1 MNAPFRRGA
10 CPGLSQPMPT
20 GDGLLVR
27 LTPTGATI
35 RPEAFIALCA
45 AARSCGNGVIEVT
58 SRGSIQVRGLT
69 ERSVERLA
77 AMIGRI
83 DLPVSDG
90 PPVVCDCLAGLDGEE
105 VLDAGALAAQLR
117 GAIAS
122 VSFTTDL
129 EPKVSV
135 AVDGGGALHLD
146 GVPADVR
153 LRAMASDGRVY
164 FHVSVGGD
172 AEVAQPIGAVASEH
186 AVEAALRMLDVIAA
200 GRARAREIVAG
211 GGAGAFRR
219 AIADI
224 RLDLTPPPLRP
235 PSDPIGTHA
244 LRDNGMALGFA
255 LAFGHADSTALE
267 ALARAAASAGG
278 SGLRTA
284 PGRALLA
291 IGIGKDRAAHVV
303 ASAEEL
309 GFIVRAEDP
318 RRQIVACAGAPIC
331 AAAEIPARA
340 LAPGLAGRVA
350 MAGRDAPMVHVSGCA
365 KGCAC
370 ARSAPVTVVGLDG
383 RCGMVVN
390 GSARDRPLATLTPEV
405 LPGALSRLAETV
417 RRLRVGDESAAEV
430 LSRLD
435 RAQIVRLFHG
445 EATGA

>member
-164 FHVSVGGD
+164 LHVSVGGD
-172 AEVAQPIGAVASEH
+172 AAVAQPIGAVASEH
-186 AVEAALRMLDVIAA
+186 AVEAALHMLDVIAA

-211 GGAGAFRR
+211 SGAGAFRR

-383 RCGMVVN
+383 RCGMVIN
-390 GSARDRPLATLTPEV
+390 GSARDRPLATLTPEA

>member
-122 VSFTTDL
+122 VSFTADL

-135 AVDGGGALHLD
+135 AVDGGGAPHLD

-164 FHVSVGGD
+164 LHVSVGGD
-172 AEVAQPIGAVASEH
+172 AAVAQPIGAVASEH

-211 GGAGAFRR
+211 GGVGAFRR

-224 RLDLTPPPLRP
+224 RLDLPPPPLRP

-340 LAPGLAGRVA
+340 LAPDLAGRVA

-390 GSARDRPLATLTPEV
+390 GSARDRPLATLTPEA

>member
-164 FHVSVGGD
+164 LHVSVGGD
-172 AEVAQPIGAVASEH
+172 AAVAQPIGAVASEH
-186 AVEAALRMLDVIAA
+186 AVEAALHMLDVIAA

-211 GGAGAFRR
+211 SGAGAFRR

-340 LAPGLAGRVA
+340 LAPDLAGRVA

-390 GSARDRPLATLTPEV
+390 GSARDRPLATLTPEA

-435 RAQIVRLFHG
+435 HAQIVRLFHG
-445 EATGA
+445 EAAGA

>member
-122 VSFTTDL
+122 VSFTADL

-135 AVDGGGALHLD
+135 AVDGGGAPHLD

-164 FHVSVGGD
+164 LHVSVGGD
-172 AEVAQPIGAVASEH
+172 AAVAQPIGAVASEH

-211 GGAGAFRR
+211 GGVGAFRR

-224 RLDLTPPPLRP
+224 RLDLPPPPLRP

-340 LAPGLAGRVA
+340 LAPDLAGRVA

-390 GSARDRPLATLTPEV
+390 GSARDRPLATLTPEA

-435 RAQIVRLFHG
+435 RAQIVRLFQG

>member
-122 VSFTTDL
+122 VSFTADL

-186 AVEAALRMLDVIAA
+186 AVEAALHMLDVIAA

-211 GGAGAFRR
+211 SGAGAFRR

-383 RCGMVVN
+383 RCGMVIN

>member
-45 AARSCGNGVIEVT
+45 TARSCGNGVIEVT

-186 AVEAALRMLDVIAA
+186 AVEAALHMLDVIAA

-211 GGAGAFRR
+211 SGAGAFRR

-244 LRDNGMALGFA
+244 LRDDGMALGFA

-390 GSARDRPLATLTPEV
+390 GSARDRPLATLTPEA

>member
-1 MNAPFRRGA
+1 
-10 CPGLSQPMPT
+10 MPT

-27 LTPTGATI
+27 LAPTGATI

-90 PPVVCDCLAGLDGEE
+90 PPVVCDGLAGLDGEE

-122 VSFTTDL
+122 VSFTADL

-135 AVDGGGALHLD
+135 VVDGGGALHLD

-164 FHVSVGGD
+164 LHVSVGGD
-172 AEVAQPIGAVASEH
+172 AAVAQPIGAVATEH

-200 GRARAREIVAG
+200 DRARAREIVAG

-224 RLDLTPPPLRP
+224 RLDLPPPPLRP
-235 PSDPIGTHA
+235 PSDPIGAHA
-244 LRDNGMALGFA
+244 LRDDGMALGFA

-278 SGLRTA
+278 AGLRTA

-390 GSARDRPLATLTPEV
+390 GSARDRPLATLTPEA
-405 LPGALSRLAETV
+405 LPGALSRLAETL

>member
-122 VSFTTDL
+122 VSFTADL

-135 AVDGGGALHLD
+135 AVDGGGAPHLD

-164 FHVSVGGD
+164 LHVSVGGD
-172 AEVAQPIGAVASEH
+172 AAVAQPIGAVASEH

-211 GGAGAFRR
+211 GGAVAFRR

-235 PSDPIGTHA
+235 PLDPIGTHA

-390 GSARDRPLATLTPEV
+390 GSARDRPLATLTPEA

>member
-186 AVEAALRMLDVIAA
+186 AVEAALHMLDVIAA

-211 GGAGAFRR
+211 SGAGAFRR

-244 LRDNGMALGFA
+244 LRDDGMALGFA

-390 GSARDRPLATLTPEV
+390 GSARDRPLATLTPEA

>member
-83 DLPVSDG
+83 DLPISDG

-186 AVEAALRMLDVIAA
+186 AVEAALHMLDVIAA

-211 GGAGAFRR
+211 SGAGAFRR

-244 LRDNGMALGFA
+244 LRDDGMALGFA

-340 LAPGLAGRVA
+340 LAPDLAGRVA

-390 GSARDRPLATLTPEV
+390 GSARDRPLATLTPEA

>member
-186 AVEAALRMLDVIAA
+186 AVEAALHMLDVIAA

-211 GGAGAFRR
+211 SGAGAFRR

-390 GSARDRPLATLTPEV
+390 GSARDRPLATLTPEA

>member
-45 AARSCGNGVIEVT
+45 AARSCGNGVIEIT

-90 PPVVCDCLAGLDGEE
+90 PAVMCDCLAGLDDEE

-122 VSFTTDL
+122 VSFIADL

-135 AVDGGGALHLD
+135 AVDGGGALHLE

-164 FHVSVGGD
+164 LHVSVGGD
-172 AEVAQPIGAVASEH
+172 AAAAQPIGAVASEH

-200 GRARAREIVAG
+200 GRARARAIVAG

-224 RLDLTPPPLRP
+224 RLDLAPPRLRP
-235 PSDPIGTHA
+235 PSE
-244 LRDNGMALGFA
+244 
-255 LAFGHADSTALE
+255 S
-267 ALARAAASAGG
+267 
-278 SGLRTA
+278 
-284 PGRALLA
+284 
-291 IGIGKDRAAHVV
+291 DRH
-303 ASAEEL
+303 
-309 GFIVRAEDP
+309 
-318 RRQIVACAGAPIC
+318 ACAARRWHGARLRSC
-331 AAAEIPARA
+331 LRAR
-340 LAPGLAGRVA
+340 
-350 MAGRDAPMVHVSGCA
+350 
-365 KGCAC
+365 
-370 ARSAPVTVVGLDG
+370 GLDG
-383 RCGMVVN
+383 I
-390 GSARDRPLATLTPEV
+390 GSACTRRGECRGDGSAHRAGPCPPRHRHWQRSCRACRRQRR
-405 LPGALSRLAETV
+405 GAGLHRARGGSAPSD
-417 RRLRVGDESAAEV
+417 RRLRRGADLCCGGNSGTRAGAGPCGACRNGRPRRADGACVGLCQGLRLCAFSTGHGRGPRRPLRHGGQRVRPRPAARDADAGGAAGRTWPRHLQ
-430 LSRLD
+430 LSSVMLL
-435 RAQIVRLFHG
+435 A
-445 EATGA
+445 

>member
-122 VSFTTDL
+122 VSFTADL

-135 AVDGGGALHLD
+135 AVDGGGAPHLD

-164 FHVSVGGD
+164 LHVSVGGD
-172 AEVAQPIGAVASEH
+172 AAVAQPIGAVASEH
-186 AVEAALRMLDVIAA
+186 AVEAALHMLDVIAA

-211 GGAGAFRR
+211 SGAGAFRR

-244 LRDNGMALGFA
+244 LRDDGMALGFA

-390 GSARDRPLATLTPEV
+390 GSARDRPLATLTPEA

>member
-122 VSFTTDL
+122 VSFTADL

-186 AVEAALRMLDVIAA
+186 AVEAALHMLDVIAA

-211 GGAGAFRR
+211 SGAGAFRR

-244 LRDNGMALGFA
+244 LRDDGMALGFA

-383 RCGMVVN
+383 RCGMVIN
-390 GSARDRPLATLTPEV
+390 GSARDRPLATLTPEA